1 MGVFVEGWALYA
13 ESLGKELGLYD
24 DPFQYFGMLSMEM
37 HRAIRLVVDTGIHA
51 KAWTREEAIT
61 YSLENEAESEE
72 GIIAEIERYMATPGQ
87 ALSYKVGQLKIR
99 ELRTTAENSLGEF
112 FDIKEFHN
120 QVLNSGS
127 LALVLLE
134 EKIDAWIVSQKQLK

>member
-1 MGVFVEGWALYA
+1 
-13 ESLGKELGLYD
+13 
-24 DPFQYFGMLSMEM
+24 M

-51 KAWTREEAIT
+51 KGWTREEAIQF
-61 YSLENEAESEE
+61 SLENEAESEE

-99 ELRTTAENSLGEF
+99 ELRTKAENELGEA

-127 LALVLLE
+127 LALILLE
-134 EKIDAWIVSQKQLK
+134 EKIDGWIASQKQ

>member
-1 MGVFVEGWALYA
+1 
-13 ESLGKELGLYD
+13 
-24 DPFQYFGMLSMEM
+24 
-37 HRAIRLVVDTGIHA
+37 
-51 KAWTREEAIT
+51 
-61 YSLENEAESEE
+61 
-72 GIIAEIERYMATPGQ
+72 MATPGQ

-99 ELRTTAENSLGEF
+99 ELRTKAEKALGHS

-134 EKIDAWIVSQKQLK
+134 EKIEGWIAEQSNP